1 MLAPHLRRM
10 FVVLILSSSVISSN
24 GILSNDEP
32 PPLIKVNTISFAW
45 ALVTFRDDKP
55 ISNGEF
61 VFELRCTRF
70 GGLLHN
76 LREEGWEIATV
87 QGKEKGHYVYYLL
100 SMPEEDE
107 SNQLKLVQ

>member
-1 MLAPHLRRM
+1 MMIAKSFRNRTVPWY
-10 FVVLILSSSVISSN
+10 VKSKKDLI
-24 GILSNDEP
+24 
-32 PPLIKVNTISFAW
+32 AW
-45 ALVTFRDDKP
+45 ALVTFRDEEP

-100 SMPEEDE
+100 SMPEEDK

>member
-1 MLAPHLRRM
+1 MIAKSFRNRTVPWY
-10 FVVLILSSSVISSN
+10 VKSKKDLI
-24 GILSNDEP
+24 
-32 PPLIKVNTISFAW
+32 AW

-100 SMPEEDE
+100 SMPEEDK

>member
-1 MLAPHLRRM
+1 MIVESFRNRTVPWY
-10 FVVLILSSSVISSN
+10 VKSKKDLI
-24 GILSNDEP
+24 
-32 PPLIKVNTISFAW
+32 AW

-76 LREEGWEIATV
+76 LRDEGWDIATV

-100 SMPEEDE
+100 SMPDEETN
-107 SNQLKLVQ
+107 NQLKLVQ

>member
-1 MLAPHLRRM
+1 MIVKSFRNRTVPWY
-10 FVVLILSSSVISSN
+10 VKSKKDLI
-24 GILSNDEP
+24 
-32 PPLIKVNTISFAW
+32 AW

-76 LREEGWEIATV
+76 LRDEGWDIATV

-100 SMPEEDE
+100 SMPDEETN
-107 SNQLKLVQ
+107 NQLKLVQ

>member
-1 MLAPHLRRM
+1 MIVESFRNRTVPWH
-10 FVVLILSSSVISSN
+10 VKSKKDLI
-24 GILSNDEP
+24 
-32 PPLIKVNTISFAW
+32 AW

-76 LREEGWEIATV
+76 LRDEGWDIATV

-100 SMPEEDE
+100 SMPDEETN
-107 SNQLKLVQ
+107 NQLKLVQ

>member
-1 MLAPHLRRM
+1 MIAKSFRNRTVPWY
-10 FVVLILSSSVISSN
+10 VKSKKDLI
-24 GILSNDEP
+24 
-32 PPLIKVNTISFAW
+32 AW
-45 ALVTFRDDKP
+45 ALVTFRDEEP

-76 LREEGWEIATV
+76 LRDEGWDIATV

-100 SMPEEDE
+100 SMPEEDTD
-107 SNQLKLVQ
+107 NQLKLVQ

>member
-1 MLAPHLRRM
+1 MIAKSFRNRTVPWY
-10 FVVLILSSSVISSN
+10 VKSKKDLI
-24 GILSNDEP
+24 
-32 PPLIKVNTISFAW
+32 AW

>member
-1 MLAPHLRRM
+1 VIAKSFRNRTIPWY
-10 FVVLILSSSVISSN
+10 VKSKKDLI
-24 GILSNDEP
+24 
-32 PPLIKVNTISFAW
+32 AW

-76 LREEGWEIATV
+76 LREEGWDIATV

-100 SMPEEDE
+100 SMPEEDTD
-107 SNQLKLVQ
+107 NQLKLVQ

>member
-1 MLAPHLRRM
+1 MIAKSFRNRTVPWYIKSKKD
-10 FVVLILSSSVISSN
+10 LI
-24 GILSNDEP
+24 
-32 PPLIKVNTISFAW
+32 AW

-76 LREEGWEIATV
+76 LREEGWDIATV

-100 SMPEEDE
+100 SMPEEDTD
-107 SNQLKLVQ
+107 NQLKLVQ

>member
-1 MLAPHLRRM
+1 MVCRYRSVEGRM
-10 FVVLILSSSVISSN
+10 IAKSFRNRTVPWYVKSKKDLI
-24 GILSNDEP
+24 
-32 PPLIKVNTISFAW
+32 AW

>member
-1 MLAPHLRRM
+1 MMIAKSFRNRTVPWY
-10 FVVLILSSSVISSN
+10 VKSKKDLI
-24 GILSNDEP
+24 
-32 PPLIKVNTISFAW
+32 AW

-76 LREEGWEIATV
+76 LREEGWDIATV

-100 SMPEEDE
+100 SMPEEDTD
-107 SNQLKLVQ
+107 NQLKLVQ

>member
-1 MLAPHLRRM
+1 MAKSFRNRTVPWYIKSKKD
-10 FVVLILSSSVISSN
+10 LI
-24 GILSNDEP
+24 
-32 PPLIKVNTISFAW
+32 AW

>member
-1 MLAPHLRRM
+1 MIAKSFRNRTIPWY
-10 FVVLILSSSVISSN
+10 VKSKKDLI
-24 GILSNDEP
+24 
-32 PPLIKVNTISFAW
+32 AW

-76 LREEGWEIATV
+76 LRDEGWDIATV

-100 SMPEEDE
+100 SMPDEETN
-107 SNQLKLVQ
+107 NQLKLVQ

>member
-1 MLAPHLRRM
+1 MIVKSFRNRTVPWYIKSKKD
-10 FVVLILSSSVISSN
+10 LI
-24 GILSNDEP
+24 
-32 PPLIKVNTISFAW
+32 AW

-76 LREEGWEIATV
+76 LRDEGWDIATV

-100 SMPEEDE
+100 SMPDEETN
-107 SNQLKLVQ
+107 NQLKLVQ

>member
-1 MLAPHLRRM
+1 MIVKSFRNRTVPWYIKSKKD
-10 FVVLILSSSVISSN
+10 LI
-24 GILSNDEP
+24 
-32 PPLIKVNTISFAW
+32 AW

-100 SMPEEDE
+100 SMPDEETN
-107 SNQLKLVQ
+107 NQLKLVQ

>member
-1 MLAPHLRRM
+1 M
-10 FVVLILSSSVISSN
+10 I
-24 GILSNDEP
+24 G
-32 PPLIKVNTISFAW
+32 ISFRNRTVPWYVKSKKDLIAW
-45 ALVTFRDDKP
+45 ALVKFRDEEP

-76 LREEGWEIATV
+76 LRDEGWDIATV

-100 SMPEEDE
+100 SMPDEETN
-107 SNQLKLVQ
+107 NQLKLVQ

>member
-1 MLAPHLRRM
+1 VIVESFRNRTVPWY
-10 FVVLILSSSVISSN
+10 VKSKKDLI
-24 GILSNDEP
+24 
-32 PPLIKVNTISFAW
+32 AW

-76 LREEGWEIATV
+76 LRDEGWDIATV

-100 SMPEEDE
+100 SMPDEETN
-107 SNQLKLVQ
+107 NQLKLVQ

>member
-1 MLAPHLRRM
+1 VIVKSFRNRTVPWYIKSKKD
-10 FVVLILSSSVISSN
+10 LI
-24 GILSNDEP
+24 
-32 PPLIKVNTISFAW
+32 AW

-76 LREEGWEIATV
+76 LRDEGWDIATV

-100 SMPEEDE
+100 SMPDEETN
-107 SNQLKLVQ
+107 NQLKLVQ

>member
-1 MLAPHLRRM
+1 MIAKSFRNRTVPWY
-10 FVVLILSSSVISSN
+10 VKSKKDLI
-24 GILSNDEP
+24 
-32 PPLIKVNTISFAW
+32 AW
-45 ALVTFRDDKP
+45 ALVTFRDEEP

-76 LREEGWEIATV
+76 LRDEGWDIATV

-100 SMPEEDE
+100 SMPDEETN
-107 SNQLKLVQ
+107 NQLKLVQ

>member
-1 MLAPHLRRM
+1 MIAKSFRNRTVPWY
-10 FVVLILSSSVISSN
+10 VKSKKDLI
-24 GILSNDEP
+24 
-32 PPLIKVNTISFAW
+32 AW

-76 LREEGWEIATV
+76 LREEGWDIATV

-100 SMPEEDE
+100 SMPEEDTD
-107 SNQLKLVQ
+107 NQLKLVQ

>member
-1 MLAPHLRRM
+1 MIAKSFRNRTVPWYIKSKKD
-10 FVVLILSSSVISSN
+10 LI
-24 GILSNDEP
+24 
-32 PPLIKVNTISFAW
+32 AW

>member
-1 MLAPHLRRM
+1 MIAKSFRNRTIPWY
-10 FVVLILSSSVISSN
+10 VKSKKDLI
-24 GILSNDEP
+24 
-32 PPLIKVNTISFAW
+32 AW

-76 LREEGWEIATV
+76 LREEGWDIATV

-100 SMPEEDE
+100 SMPEEDTD
-107 SNQLKLVQ
+107 NQLKLVQ